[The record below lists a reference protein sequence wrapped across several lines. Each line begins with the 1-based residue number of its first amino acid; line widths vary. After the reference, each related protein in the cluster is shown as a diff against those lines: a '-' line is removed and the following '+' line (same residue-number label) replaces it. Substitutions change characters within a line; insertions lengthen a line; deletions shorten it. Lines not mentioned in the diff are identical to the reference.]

1 MKRFL
6 VRRLLTVPPTLLMVT
21 FVVFL
26 LSKLA
31 PGDVAVTLA
40 GGAAATPEAIAA
52 IREQLRLDDPLVTQY
67 LSWLQGA
74 LTFDFGTSLFNG
86 DSVAA
91 SIAAR
96 LPVTMGLVAC
106 ALMVAMAIGV
116 PLGAAS
122 GIKPGGI
129 VDRVGRLV
137 SSFAVGV
144 PNFVLSALLIVVFAV
159 YLQWLPPSGYVSFAV
174 DPSGWLRHIVLP
186 AFAMGVFLSAELNRQ
201 IRTGLIREL
210 ETNYV
215 RTLWSKGAGKG
226 RVIGLHAMRNA
237 ISPALTVLGVQVGT
251 LLGGSVIT
259 EQVFAI
265 PGLGTYLLQGI
276 VGRDIPVVLGVV
288 TVFVVIQMAMSLF
301 VDLLYV
307 VLNPRI
313 RVS

>member
-6 VRRLLTVPPTLLMVT
+6 IRRLLTVLPTLLLVT

-26 LSKLA
+26 LSNLV
-31 PGDVAVTLA
+31 PGDIAVTLA
-40 GGAAATPEAIAA
+40 GGAEATPEAIRAF
-52 IREQLRLDDPLVTQY
+52 REQLHLVDPLILQYLYWLGGAVRLD
-67 LSWLQGA
+67 
-74 LTFDFGTSLFNG
+74 FGNSLFTG

-96 LPVTMGLVAC
+96 LPITIGLVAL
-106 ALMVAMAIGV
+106 ALGIAIAIGV

-122 GIKPGGI
+122 GIKPGGLL
-129 VDRVGRLV
+129 DRVGRLV

-144 PNFVLSALLIVVFAV
+144 PNFVVAALLIVIFAV
-159 YLQWLPPSGYVSFAV
+159 TLQWLPPSGFVSFL
-174 DPSGWLRHIVLP
+174 DSPSEWLSHMILP
-186 AFAMGVFLSAELNRQ
+186 AIAMGLFLSAELNRQ

-210 ETNYV
+210 DKNYV
-215 RTLWSKGAGKG
+215 RTLWSKGAGTG

-251 LLGGSVIT
+251 LLGGAVII

-265 PGLGTYLLQGI
+265 PGIGTYLLQGI
-276 VGRDIPVVLGVV
+276 IGRDVPVVLGVV
-288 TVFVVIQMAMSLF
+288 TVFVLIQMSMSLL
-301 VDLLYV
+301 VDVLYAT
-307 VLNPRI
+307 LNPRI

>member
-6 VRRLLTVPPTLLMVT
+6 IRRLLTVPPTLLIVT

-31 PGDVAVTLA
+31 PGDIAITLA
-40 GGAAATPEAIAA
+40 GGADASPEAIAA
-52 IREQLRLDDPLVTQY
+52 IREELRLDDPLVVQY
-67 LSWLQGA
+67 LSWLGGA

-86 DSVAA
+86 ESVAA

-96 LPVTMGLVAC
+96 LPITMGLVAF
-106 ALMVAMAIGV
+106 ALAIAIAIGV

-122 GIKPGGI
+122 GIKPGGLF
-129 VDRVGRLV
+129 DRIGRLV

-144 PNFVLSALLIVVFAV
+144 PNFVLAALLIVVFAV
-159 YLQWLPPSGYVSFAV
+159 NLQWLPPSGYVTFLT
-174 DPSGWLRHIVLP
+174 DPPGWLQHTILP

-210 ETNYV
+210 DTNYI

-226 RVIGLHAMRNA
+226 RVIGVHAMRNA

-259 EQVFAI
+259 EQVFSI

-276 VGRDIPVVLGVV
+276 IGRDIPVILGVV
-288 TVFVVIQMAMSLF
+288 TVFVLIQMAMSLF
-301 VDLLYV
+301 VDFLYV